1 MCLTKGS
8 DLRLRIHRHLRK
20 ELLNVVRPVLECFN
34 IGSGFLLLFFVFQLD
49 FGGGR
54 GGLAFK
60 SLFTKWNLVSPF
72 LSGNIY

>member
-1 MCLTKGS
+1 MKGS

-34 IGSGFLLLFFVFQLD
+34 IGSVFLFLFLFFFFQLN
-49 FGGGR
+49 FGGEV
-54 GGLAFK
+54 AFK

-72 LSGNIY
+72 LLGNIY

>member
-1 MCLTKGS
+1 MKGS

-34 IGSGFLLLFFVFQLD
+34 IGSVFFCFVFVFQLD
-49 FGGGR
+49 FGGG
-54 GGLAFK
+54 GGWWGGRAFK

>member
-1 MCLTKGS
+1 MKGS

-49 FGGGR
+49 FGGG
-54 GGLAFK
+54 GGACF
-60 SLFTKWNLVSPF
+60 
-72 LSGNIY
+72 